1 MTRQNQGKRGK
12 KDKDMKKNMLDLYSD
27 YLISSFGA
35 TTATGLARLLEG
47 DINHDEVT
55 QWLAHKA
62 RTSGEFWVK
71 VKPYVREIESEEG
84 VLIIDDSIEEKPY
97 TDENEQI
104 CWHYA
109 HDKNQ
114 QVKGINFL
122 TILYSNQD
130 IAIPVGYQLIT
141 KTEYYVNKKTGKTN
155 RRSEKGKNEYFRELV
170 AQTVKNHIQ
179 FRYVL
184 NDSWFASAE
193 NMRFIKEEQN
203 KDFIMPLKGNRK
215 IALSQEDKAQ
225 GKYVQLEA
233 VNLGKNSK
241 KEIYL
246 EGVKFPLSLI
256 KQVFV
261 NEDDSIGVLYL
272 VTSDLTITYKQI
284 TTIYRKRWKVEEYHK
299 SLKQNV
305 SLSKSP
311 TRTIDSQANHFFA
324 SLWGYVKLEVLK
336 LNSKLNH
343 FALKS
348 KLYIKALQQSYLE
361 WQSLKPF

>member
-1 MTRQNQGKRGK
+1 
-12 KDKDMKKNMLDLYSD
+12 MKTNMLDLYSD

-35 TTATGLARLLEG
+35 TTATGLARLLDGE
-47 DINHDEVT
+47 IKHDEVT

-62 RTSGEFWVK
+62 RTSEEFWTK

-97 TDENEQI
+97 TDENEQV
-104 CWHYA
+104 CWSYDHSK
-109 HDKNQ
+109 DR

-122 TILYSNQD
+122 TSLYSSQD

-141 KTEYYVNKKTGKTN
+141 KTEYYVNEKTGKTN
-155 RRSEKGKNEYFRELV
+155 RRSKTGKNEYFRELV
-170 AQTVKNHIQ
+170 AQAVKNQIQ

-193 NMRFIKEEQN
+193 NMNFVKREQN
-203 KDFIMPLKGNRK
+203 KDFIMPLKVNRK

-225 GKYVQLEA
+225 GRYVKLEA
-233 VNLGKNSK
+233 VDLEENSK

-246 EGVKFPLSLI
+246 EGVEFSLSLI

-272 VTSDLTITYKQI
+272 VTSDLKITYKQI

-311 TRTIDSQANHFFA
+311 TRTVDSQANHFFA
-324 SLWGYVKLEVLK
+324 ALWGYVKLEVLK

>member
-1 MTRQNQGKRGK
+1 
-12 KDKDMKKNMLDLYSD
+12 MLDLYSD

-35 TTATGLARLLEG
+35 TTATGLARLLDG
-47 DINHDEVT
+47 NINHDEVT
-55 QWLAHKA
+55 QWLGQKA
-62 RTSGEFWVK
+62 KTSAEFWIK

-109 HDKNQ
+109 HDKNW

-141 KTEYYVNKKTGKTN
+141 KTEYYVNKKTGNTN

-170 AQTVKNHIQ
+170 AQAVKNQIQ

-193 NMRFIKEEQN
+193 NMRFIKGEQS
-203 KDFIMPLKGNRK
+203 KDLIMPLKGNRK
-215 IALSQEDKAQ
+215 IALSREDKAQ

-233 VNLGKNSK
+233 VNLEKNSK

-246 EGVKFPLSLI
+246 EGVEFPLSLI

-272 VTSDLTITYKQI
+272 VTSHLTITYKQI

-311 TRTIDSQANHFFA
+311 TRTIDSQSNHFFA

-348 KLYIKALQQSYLE
+348 KLYIRALPQSYLE
-361 WQSLKPF
+361 

>member
-1 MTRQNQGKRGK
+1 
-12 KDKDMKKNMLDLYSD
+12 MLDIYSD

-35 TTATGLARLLEG
+35 TTATGLSRLLEG
-47 DINHDEVT
+47 DISHDEVT
-55 QWLAHKA
+55 QWLAQKA
-62 RTSGEFWVK
+62 RTSAEFWVK

-84 VLIIDDSIEEKPY
+84 VLILDDSIEEKPY

-104 CWHYA
+104 CWHYD
-109 HDKNQ
+109 HSKDR

-122 TILYSNQD
+122 TSLYSNGD

-141 KTEYYVNKKTGKTN
+141 KTEYYVDKKTGKTK

-170 AQTVKNHIQ
+170 AQAVKNQIQ

-193 NMRFIKEEQN
+193 NMRFIKGEQN

-215 IALSQEDKAQ
+215 IALSQKDKAQ
-225 GKYVQLEA
+225 GKYVQLET
-233 VNLGKNSK
+233 VNLEENSK

-246 EGVKFPLSLI
+246 EGVEFPLSLT

-272 VTSDLTITYKQI
+272 VTSDLKITYKQI

-305 SLSKSP
+305 SLCKSP
-311 TRTIDSQANHFFA
+311 TKTVDSQANHFFA
-324 SLWGYVKLEVLK
+324 ALWGYVKLEVLK

-348 KLYIKALQQSYLE
+348 KLYIKALQQSHLE

>member
-1 MTRQNQGKRGK
+1 
-12 KDKDMKKNMLDLYSD
+12 MLDLYSD

-35 TTATGLARLLEG
+35 TTATGLARLLDG
-47 DINHDEVT
+47 NINHDEVT
-55 QWLAHKA
+55 QWLGQKA
-62 RTSGEFWVK
+62 KTSAEFWIK

-109 HDKNQ
+109 HDKNR

-122 TILYSNQD
+122 TILYGNQD

-141 KTEYYVNKKTGKTN
+141 KTEYYVNKKTGNTN

-170 AQTVKNHIQ
+170 AQAVKNQIQ

-193 NMRFIKEEQN
+193 NMRFIKGEQS

-215 IALSQEDKAQ
+215 IALSREDKAQ

-233 VNLGKNSK
+233 VNLEKNSK

-246 EGVKFPLSLI
+246 EGVEFPLSLI

-272 VTSDLTITYKQI
+272 VTSHLTITYKQI

-311 TRTIDSQANHFFA
+311 TRTIDSQSNHFFA

-348 KLYIKALQQSYLE
+348 KLYIRALQQSYLE

>member
-1 MTRQNQGKRGK
+1 
-12 KDKDMKKNMLDLYSD
+12 MKKNMLDLYSD

-233 VNLGKNSK
+233 VNLEKNSK

-348 KLYIKALQQSYLE
+348 KLYIKAYN
-361 WQSLKPF
+361 SLTWNGSP

>member
-1 MTRQNQGKRGK
+1 
-12 KDKDMKKNMLDLYSD
+12 MKTNMLDFYSD

-47 DINHDEVT
+47 EINHDEVT

-62 RTSGEFWVK
+62 RTPAEFWVK

-109 HDKNQ
+109 HDKNR

-122 TILYSNQD
+122 TSLYSNQD

-141 KTEYYVNKKTGKTN
+141 KTEYYVDQKTGKTN
-155 RRSEKGKNEYFRELV
+155 RRSEKSKNEYFRELV
-170 AQTVKNHIQ
+170 AQAVKNQIQ

-193 NMRFIKEEQN
+193 NMSFIKGEQN
-203 KDFIMPLKGNRK
+203 KNFIMPLKENRK
-215 IALSQEDKAQ
+215 IALSQKDKAQ
-225 GKYVQLEA
+225 GKYVKLEA
-233 VNLGKNSK
+233 VNLEENSK

-246 EGVKFPLSLI
+246 EAVEFPLSLI

-261 NEDDSIGVLYL
+261 NEDDSIGILYL

-284 TTIYRKRWKVEEYHK
+284 TAIYRKRWKVEEYHK

-311 TRTIDSQANHFFA
+311 TRTVDSQANHFFA
-324 SLWGYVKLEVLK
+324 ALWGYVKLEVLK

>member
-1 MTRQNQGKRGK
+1 
-12 KDKDMKKNMLDLYSD
+12 MLDIYSD

-348 KLYIKALQQSYLE
+348 KLYIRALQQSYLE

>member
-1 MTRQNQGKRGK
+1 
-12 KDKDMKKNMLDLYSD
+12 MKMNMLDLYSD

-35 TTATGLARLLEG
+35 TTATGLAKLLKG

-55 QWLAHKA
+55 QWLAHKE
-62 RTSGEFWVK
+62 RTSAEFWVK
-71 VKPYVREIESEEG
+71 VKPYVRKIESEEG

-97 TDENEQI
+97 TDENAQI
-104 CWHYA
+104 CWHYD
-109 HDKNQ
+109 HSKDR

-122 TILYSNQD
+122 TSLYSNQD
-130 IAIPVGYQLIT
+130 IAIPMGYQLIT
-141 KTEYYVNKKTGKTN
+141 KTEYYVNKKTGKTS

-170 AQTVKNHIQ
+170 AQAMKNQIQ
-179 FRYVL
+179 FRYLL
-184 NDSWFASAE
+184 NDSWFASSE
-193 NMRFIKEEQN
+193 NMRFIKGEQN
-203 KDFIMPLKGNRK
+203 KDFIMPLKVNRK

-225 GKYVQLEA
+225 GKYVKLEA
-233 VNLGKNSK
+233 VNLEENSK

-272 VTSDLTITYKQI
+272 VTSDLTISYKQI

-311 TRTIDSQANHFFA
+311 TKTVDSQANHFFA

>member
-1 MTRQNQGKRGK
+1 
-12 KDKDMKKNMLDLYSD
+12 MLDLYSD

-62 RTSGEFWVK
+62 RTPAEFWVK
-71 VKPYVREIESEEG
+71 VKPYVRKIESKEG

-104 CWHYA
+104 CWHYD
-109 HDKNQ
+109 HSKDR

-122 TILYSNQD
+122 TSLYSNQD
-130 IAIPVGYQLIT
+130 TAIPVGYHLIT
-141 KTEYYVNKKTGKTN
+141 KTEYYVNKKTGKTS

-170 AQTVKNHIQ
+170 AQAVKNQVQ

-193 NMRFIKEEQN
+193 NMRFIKGEQN
-203 KDFIMPLKGNRK
+203 KDFIMPLKDNRK
-215 IALSQEDKAQ
+215 IALNQEDKAQ
-225 GKYVQLEA
+225 GRYVKLEA
-233 VNLGKNSK
+233 VNLEENDK

-246 EGVKFPLSLI
+246 EGVEFPLSLI

-311 TRTIDSQANHFFA
+311 TRTVDSQANHFFA
-324 SLWGYVKLEVLK
+324 ALWGYVKLEVLK
-336 LNSKLNH
+336 LDSKLNH

-361 WQSLKPF
+361 WQSLKPFSSSA

>member
-1 MTRQNQGKRGK
+1 
-12 KDKDMKKNMLDLYSD
+12 MLDLYSD

-233 VNLGKNSK
+233 VNLEKNSK

-336 LNSKLNH
+336 LNSKFNH

-348 KLYIKALQQSYLE
+348 KLYIRALQQSYLE

>member
-1 MTRQNQGKRGK
+1 
-12 KDKDMKKNMLDLYSD
+12 MK
-27 YLISSFGA
+27 
-35 TTATGLARLLEG
+35 
-47 DINHDEVT
+47 
-55 QWLAHKA
+55 
-62 RTSGEFWVK
+62 TSKSVA
-71 VKPYVREIESEEG
+71 P
-84 VLIIDDSIEEKPY
+84 
-97 TDENEQI
+97 
-104 CWHYA
+104 CA

-233 VNLGKNSK
+233 VNLEKNSK

-348 KLYIKALQQSYLE
+348 KLYIRALQQSYLE

>member
-1 MTRQNQGKRGK
+1 
-12 KDKDMKKNMLDLYSD
+12 MKKNMLDLYSD

-233 VNLGKNSK
+233 VNLEKNSK

-348 KLYIKALQQSYLE
+348 KLYIRALQQSYLE
-361 WQSLKPF
+361 

>member
-1 MTRQNQGKRGK
+1 
-12 KDKDMKKNMLDLYSD
+12 MKKNMLDLYSD

-35 TTATGLARLLEG
+35 ATATGLSQLLDG
-47 DINHDEVT
+47 AISHDEVT
-55 QWLAHKA
+55 QWLAYKA
-62 RTSGEFWVK
+62 RTSAEFWLK

-84 VLIIDDSIEEKPY
+84 VLILDDSIEEKPY

-104 CWHYA
+104 CWHYD
-109 HDKNQ
+109 HCKDR

-122 TILYSNQD
+122 TSLYSNQD
-130 IAIPVGYQLIT
+130 IGLPVGYQLIT
-141 KTEYYVNKKTGKTN
+141 KTEYYVDKKTGKTN

-170 AQTVKNHIQ
+170 AQAVRNQIQ
-179 FRYVL
+179 FHYVL

-193 NMRFIKEEQN
+193 NMSYIKQEQD
-203 KDFIMPLKGNRK
+203 KDFIMPLKVNRK
-215 IALSQEDKAQ
+215 IAFSKKDKAQ
-225 GKYVQLEA
+225 GKYVRLET
-233 VNLGKNSK
+233 VDLEENSK
-241 KEIYL
+241 REIYL
-246 EGVKFPLSLI
+246 EGVEFPLSLI

-272 VTSDLTITYKQI
+272 VTSDLKITYKQI

-311 TRTIDSQANHFFA
+311 TKTVDSQANHFFA

-348 KLYIKALQQSYLE
+348 KLYIKALQQSYSE

>member
-1 MTRQNQGKRGK
+1 LLRQNVSKSGK
-12 KDKDMKKNMLDLYSD
+12 KDKNMKKDMLDLYSD

-35 TTATGLARLLEG
+35 TTATGLDRLLER

-62 RTSGEFWVK
+62 RTSGGFWVK
-71 VKPYVREIESEEG
+71 AKPYVRKIESKEG
-84 VLIIDDSIEEKPY
+84 
-97 TDENEQI
+97 
-104 CWHYA
+104 
-109 HDKNQ
+109 
-114 QVKGINFL
+114 
-122 TILYSNQD
+122 
-130 IAIPVGYQLIT
+130 
-141 KTEYYVNKKTGKTN
+141 
-155 RRSEKGKNEYFRELV
+155 
-170 AQTVKNHIQ
+170 
-179 FRYVL
+179 
-184 NDSWFASAE
+184 
-193 NMRFIKEEQN
+193 EQN
-203 KDFIMPLKGNRK
+203 KDLIMPLKDHRK

-225 GKYVQLEA
+225 GRYAKLEA
-233 VNLGKNSK
+233 VNLEENDK

-246 EGVKFPLSLI
+246 EGVEFPLSLI

-284 TTIYRKRWKVEEYHK
+284 IAIYRKRWKAEEYHK

-311 TRTIDSQANHFFA
+311 TRTVDSQANHFFA
-324 SLWGYVKLEVLK
+324 ALWGYVESEVLT

-361 WQSLKPF
+361 WQSLKPLEISA